1 MRRKINRV
9 QAVACQGPSHVRLIS
24 PSGVALDAA
33 AWGKHT
39 SAQKVPGKTM
49 SHLPTLPTT
58 NRSGE
63 IIKSKAPFSDHQRSR
78 KAFTHPTLPP
88 LGSLKGASDFMI
100 PSARYYKLRN
110 KASSLVE
117 FRGGTLSEVRQTLGR
132 KHEEGVHVFWVP
144 LGTAKKQ
151 NIVSCGI
158 HRGCPRKR
166 ATNNV

>member
-1 MRRKINRV
+1 LTLPLGENTHLHRR
-9 QAVACQGPSHVRLIS
+9 CQEKPC
-24 PSGVALDAA
+24 P
-33 AWGKHT
+33 T
-39 SAQKVPGKTM
+39 S
-49 SHLPTLPTT
+49 TLPTT

-158 HRGCPRKR
+158 QRGCPKQS
-166 ATNNV
+166 AINTG